1 MSTLYSKGIHVPC
14 VVKVN
19 QLLQAL
25 DVAIVEELLLEVGS
39 RSIRTACAL
48 RRYKGHVACGH
59 CLHLTVGGWRK
70 LRPTRIRAG
79 GSFVTASKK
88 FTQAKIGIR
97 KACGVERKS
106 EGIRGGLIKN
116 RDSGILRQTEIGRAE
131 ASKEWSYVGGQA
143 CAHRPQIGW
152 RPGGW

>member
-14 VVKVN
+14 VVEVN

-39 RSIRTACAL
+39 RSVRTACAL
-48 RRYKGHVACGH
+48 RRYKRHVACGH
-59 CLHLTVGGWRK
+59 GLHLTVGGRSK
-70 LRPTRIRAG
+70 LGPSRIRAG
-79 GSFVTASKK
+79 GSFVTASEK
-88 FTQAKIGIR
+88 FTQAKIGIG

-106 EGIRGGLIKN
+106 EGIRRALIKN

-131 ASKEWSYVGGQA
+131 ASKEWSYVGGHACVHRAQA
-143 CAHRPQIGW
+143 GW
-152 RPGGW
+152 SRGG